1 MLKKPFITAPHQEK
15 NPQYIHMSPAQEKV
29 VDMEISEILTKEAI
43 SLVQE
48 NQEKIFL
55 SNLLL
60 LGKQYGCHRPIVSL
74 KELNRHIS

>member
-1 MLKKPFITAPHQEK
+1 MLKKPFITAPHQDK

-48 NQEKIFL
+48 N
-55 SNLLL
+55 
-60 LGKQYGCHRPIVSL
+60 
-74 KELNRHIS
+74 